1 MKRILSVQDIS
12 CIGKCSLTVALP
24 VISAMGVEC
33 AVIPT
38 AVLST
43 HTAFD
48 GFTFRDL
55 TSDIKPITV
64 HWKKEG
70 FTFDAIYTGYLGSFE
85 QLRLVSDII
94 DQFPSKVCIDPVMGD
109 NGKLYP
115 GFTPE
120 FAFEMAKLCGR
131 ADVILPNMT
140 EACLLVNQN
149 YDFLVQTNESITK
162 VMAKLLS
169 LGAKQ
174 VILKGVEFSK
184 EKIGVAYCSQKL
196 FDNNFSTNENNM
208 EDMNIYFH
216 HRYDENFHGTGVFAS
231 AVTGAL
237 VLKKDIKDAVKIACD
252 FVQESIEC
260 TLSNPNYNWYGV
272 DFESALRN
280 LPQKL

>member
-33 AVIPT
+33 AIIPT

-140 EACLLVNQN
+140 EASYMLGTEYIASG
-149 YDFLVQTNESITK
+149 YDGDYVLGVLEG
-162 VMAKLLS
+162 LCG
-169 LGAKQ
+169 LGAKSA
-174 VILKGVEFSK
+174 VLTGVDYGDGRVGVVCLEKSTGKTFSYFRDR
-184 EKIGVAYCSQKL
+184 IGRS
-196 FDNNFSTNENNM
+196 
-208 EDMNIYFH
+208 
-216 HRYDENFHGTGVFAS
+216 FHGTGDVFAS
-231 AVTGAL
+231 ATVGAL
-237 VLKKDIKDAVKIACD
+237 MNGFCLEEAIRIAVDYTVACISHTASD
-252 FVQESIEC
+252 PN
-260 TLSNPNYNWYGV
+260 SNNYGV
-272 DFESALRN
+272 DFESQISYLLSLIGR
-280 LPQKL
+280 